1 MLMPA
6 TTAYPSQLTLL
17 NPPPFY
23 SQEINNSSI
32 QQLMPKQSSSPS
44 PQFPNSK
51 LIMPQFINSF
61 NEKPPLTPSM
71 YFWPQELNYDCGK
84 TDLAQIFGF
93 FENNEI
99 KYNQQQQNLQNI
111 QKRKQSSLNG
121 KLSLRSTENN
131 LINLTKQQKNN
142 QSPNTNYNK
151 QLKRIVAV
159 DERAGGGG
167 GGGGSRRYKTPSPQ
181 LLRLRREAANA
192 RERRRMN
199 HLNLAFDRLRNVL
212 PPNFEEGRRL
222 SKFETLLGAQ
232 EYIIKLGEYLEEL
245 KKGKRID
252 KSFLKELK

>member
-1 MLMPA
+1 
-6 TTAYPSQLTLL
+6 
-17 NPPPFY
+17 
-23 SQEINNSSI
+23 
-32 QQLMPKQSSSPS
+32 
-44 PQFPNSK
+44 
-51 LIMPQFINSF
+51 MPQFINSF

-71 YFWPQELNYDCGK
+71 YLWPQELNYDCGK

-159 DERAGGGG
+159 DERAGVGGG
-167 GGGGSRRYKTPSPQ
+167 GGGGCRRYKTPSPQ
-181 LLRLRREAANA
+181 LLRLRREVS
-192 RERRRMN
+192 
-199 HLNLAFDRLRNVL
+199 L
-212 PPNFEEGRRL
+212 
-222 SKFETLLGAQ
+222 
-232 EYIIKLGEYLEEL
+232 
-245 KKGKRID
+245 
-252 KSFLKELK
+252 

>member
-32 QQLMPKQSSSPS
+32 QQIMPKQSSSPS
-44 PQFPNSK
+44 PQFPNNNK

-84 TDLAQIFGF
+84 TELAQIFGF

-99 KYNQQQQNLQNI
+99 KYNQQQQQNLQNI

-121 KLSLRSTENN
+121 NLSLRSTENN

-159 DERAGGGG
+159 DERAGGCG

-181 LLRLRREAANA
+181 LLRLRRE
-192 RERRRMN
+192 
-199 HLNLAFDRLRNVL
+199 V
-212 PPNFEEGRRL
+212 
-222 SKFETLLGAQ
+222 SW
-232 EYIIKLGEYLEEL
+232 
-245 KKGKRID
+245 
-252 KSFLKELK
+252 KEI

>member
-1 MLMPA
+1 MCFLGV
-6 TTAYPSQLTLL
+6 L
-17 NPPPFY
+17 N
-23 SQEINNSSI
+23 
-32 QQLMPKQSSSPS
+32 
-44 PQFPNSK
+44 
-51 LIMPQFINSF
+51 
-61 NEKPPLTPSM
+61 
-71 YFWPQELNYDCGK
+71 
-84 TDLAQIFGF
+84 
-93 FENNEI
+93 
-99 KYNQQQQNLQNI
+99 
-111 QKRKQSSLNG
+111 SLNG
-121 KLSLRSTENN
+121 KLSLKSTENN

-167 GGGGSRRYKTPSPQ
+167 GGGGGSRRYKTPSPQ

-199 HLNLAFDRLRNVL
+199 HLNKAFDRLRNVL